1 MQTILLDI
9 KDRLSFLTQ
18 HGFKIN
24 LIWTPGHKGIIG
36 NETADHLANEA
47 ALSGHRP
54 KFKIPFQDFF
64 MVFKQSLNTKFQ
76 AYLNHCATFK
86 GQLYD
91 DFHRSNSAKP
101 WFYHKNLKRE
111 EIVTISRI
119 RSNHYNLAYII

>member
-1 MQTILLDI
+1 M
-9 KDRLSFLTQ
+9 
-18 HGFKIN
+18 
-24 LIWTPGHKGIIG
+24 IG
-36 NETADHLANEA
+36 NEIADHLANET

-54 KFKIPFQDFF
+54 KFKILFQDFF
-64 MVFKQSLNTKFQ
+64 MVSKQSLNTKFQ
-76 AYLNHCATFK
+76 AYLDHCATFK

-119 RSNHYNLAYII
+119 RSNHYNLAYSLHRKNVVNSPVYPCGDPNQDINHILFYCKL